1 MAPSSYEPATKIT
14 LQYKLLLICF
24 RVFRGFPKN
33 PLKSPKILSCP
44 LPRCILEAFT
54 ISSPVPIPEFWG
66 FLGIFPQK
74 SPIYGLSP
82 SLKFPQSF

>member
-24 RVFRGFPKN
+24 RVVRGFPKN

-44 LPRCILEAFT
+44 HPRCILEAFT
-54 ISSPVPIPEFWG
+54 MSSNVGWVAEI
-66 FLGIFPQK
+66 LTRVSKIRD
-74 SPIYGLSP
+74 
-82 SLKFPQSF
+82 SFV